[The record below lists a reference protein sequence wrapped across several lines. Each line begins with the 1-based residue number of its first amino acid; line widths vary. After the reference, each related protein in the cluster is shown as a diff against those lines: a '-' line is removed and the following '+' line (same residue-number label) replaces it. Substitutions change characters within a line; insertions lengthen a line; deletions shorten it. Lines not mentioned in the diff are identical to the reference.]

1 MRAYFL
7 FFALIFLSITSVYAE
22 TPITQYNGNN
32 HSSCPSASWTT
43 DLTSAGQTSV
53 SCRNTVY
60 AGQFPPCTFDHVTGL
75 ISYGDC
81 RSPHIGI
88 TSDPIWT
95 ISTRQ
100 WCSGLAVVA
109 VNGTCTPLPCSSPSG
124 TVQSS
129 GFFDLGVSPDALPA
143 VVACK
148 NGCRTIYGGDGVGFR
163 RLING
168 VYHYFARGQ
177 YVSSGLSCTN
187 EPVLSMD
194 VLTTL
199 GADSCAPGQQ
209 SITMNGLTKCFD
221 STGAP
226 VSGSSASAVQ
236 DAKTLDDEQ
245 SRLKRWNEIES
256 KLAEINAS
264 TSLTESEKSTAR
276 AVAAGTGSGSGSG
289 SGSGVDSADS
299 NGDGVVSDDEYMDEL
314 FCKINP
320 SAPFCLQTDFG
331 KVEELDLETKEINV
345 SGISPVNVGGGGG
358 CPSDKSFSVAG
369 KTYMMSYSL
378 YCDFAAGLRPIILAM
393 AWLTAAGIL
402 IGGFKTG
409 G

>member
-1 MRAYFL
+1 MRNYFL
-7 FFALIFLSITSVYAE
+7 FFALIFLSISSGHAE
-22 TPITQYNGNN
+22 TPITQYNGKN
-32 HSSCPSASWTT
+32 SSCNQPSNWLSTAAAAGPDSVAS
-43 DLTSAGQTSV
+43 
-53 SCRNTVY
+53 RNCSFP
-60 AGQFPPCTFDHVTGL
+60 ALPPCSFHHVTGL
-75 ISYGDC
+75 TSYGDC
-81 RSPHIGI
+81 GSTQTGK
-88 TSDPIWT
+88 TTDAIWT

-100 WCSGLAVVA
+100 WCPVLGAVA
-109 VNGTCTPLPCSSPSG
+109 VNGVCPSPSCSSASG

-129 GFFDLGVSPDALPA
+129 GYFDLGVSPDASPA
-143 VVACK
+143 VAACK

-168 VYHYFARGQ
+168 VYHYFAKGQ

-187 EPVLSMD
+187 EPLLSMD

-236 DAKTLDDEQ
+236 ESKTLSEEQ
-245 SRLKRWNEIES
+245 SRQKRWNEIES
-256 KLAEINAS
+256 KIAEINAS
-264 TSLTESEKSTAR
+264 TTLTESEKATAR
-276 AVAAGTGSGSGSG
+276 AVAAGTGSGSGA
-289 SGSGVDSADS
+289 GSGVDSADS

-320 SAPFCLQTDFG
+320 SAPFCLETDFG
-331 KVEELDLETKEINV
+331 QVDELDLQTKEINV

-358 CPSDKSFSVAG
+358 CPSDKSFTVGG
-369 KTYMMSYSL
+369 KTYMMSYGL
-378 YCDFAAGLRPIILAM
+378 YCDFASGLRPIILAM